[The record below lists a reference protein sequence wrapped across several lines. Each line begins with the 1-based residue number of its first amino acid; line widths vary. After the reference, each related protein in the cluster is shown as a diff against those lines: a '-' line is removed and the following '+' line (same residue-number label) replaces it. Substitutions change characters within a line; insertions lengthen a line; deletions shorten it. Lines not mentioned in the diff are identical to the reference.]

1 MEILKDLGG
10 VLMSPRDFGKEIA
23 CEKTGKPDEGHTFK
37 KNLGGVKVELS
48 IFKFLNNGDL
58 FNAGLVSKKFKE
70 RAFDEELWS
79 M

>member
-1 MEILKDLGG
+1 
-10 VLMSPRDFGKEIA
+10 MSPRDFGKEIA